1 LQKASPPTSKTLQ
14 PLDNKQ
20 AAGDDDS
27 LYWRFDAHT
36 FRLLGRELIT
46 DRITAVF
53 ELVKNCYDANAKEV
67 TVNFHNVTAH
77 LEDRKITITD
87 NGHGMSFEDI
97 RDKWMVVGT
106 KSKRVGKRYSAAP
119 FKRRFVGEKGIGRF
133 AVDKLGERLIIKT
146 KKKGEQRRLRVNI
159 NWDEYE
165 EASKKKS
172 TTLFTEIKNIYSYEP
187 ADKDEQGTTL
197 EVLQV
202 REIWTKNDIDR
213 LYKELTKVVSP
224 FATLKPPFQ
233 IYITS
238 NEHKEYRKKLVVT
251 DAIAFSSAN
260 AAIGFHLPSKE
271 QEVLKFNEETGEIYK
286 VKQPYKSF
294 GPVSMRI
301 FYFDENAKRRYN
313 AAHKNDDSTI
323 DGIKIYRDGVIT
335 TPFAE
340 FEAHRDK
347 KRDIL
352 GIDKRLWS
360 GSFDKVGTREFI
372 GIVNISKALN
382 PRITDSTNRQDFI
395 DNKEY
400 RDLKEFVIEQI
411 DVFSKLKVFNR
422 AKSNLATA
430 TALRKAD
437 RDVSGF
443 NKKIAE
449 IEKQNP
455 ELKSI
460 LEPLKKQSEEVES
473 SLKKGI
479 IAQEKTQ
486 QEFIRRENIYLSLMS
501 LQDYAIH
508 ISHAVRTS
516 LGKIK
521 RMAEYFKKNFPNAK
535 LDDLFKEYA
544 VQIYKEMDTL
554 AKVIDFM
561 LSYAGSNLDFEDFSV
576 KALIEELLLG
586 SYSRL
591 FEDEDV
597 NVTVEIRD
605 DFTIHANKNFV
616 LDIIQNLVSN
626 SIKALQDV
634 SDRKIKCSGYL
645 ESDCFI
651 LYFSDNGSGIKKGD
665 EERIFDIYYTTT
677 AEQGGAG
684 LGLFIVK
691 TRIEALKGTIEVVP
705 QEFRPSG
712 TTFKITLPFKKE

>member
-1 LQKASPPTSKTLQ
+1 MKTLQ
-14 PLDNKQ
+14 NLENKQ
-20 AAGDDDS
+20 DKPDDNS

-36 FRLLGRELIT
+36 FSLLGRELIT

-67 TVNFHNVTAH
+67 TVNFHNVTSH

-87 NGHGMSFEDI
+87 DGHGMSFEDI

-106 KSKRVGKRYSAAP
+106 KSKRVKLYSAAP

-133 AVDKLGERLIIKT
+133 AVDKLGERLVIKT
-146 KKKGEQRRLRVNI
+146 KKKGSPTRLRVNI
-159 NWDEYE
+159 NWADYE
-165 EASKKKS
+165 KAAKEKT
-172 TTLFTEIKNIYSYEP
+172 TTLFTDIKNTYSYEP
-187 ADKDEQGTTL
+187 ADKDSQGTTL
-197 EVLQV
+197 EILEV

-224 FATLKPPFQ
+224 FATLNPPFK
-233 IYITS
+233 IFITS
-238 NEHKEYRKKLVVT
+238 NEHKEYQRRFVVT
-251 DAIAFSSAN
+251 DAIDFSSAN
-260 AAIGFHLPSKE
+260 AAIDYNPVTKE
-271 QEVLKFNEETGEIYK
+271 QQVLKFNEDTGEIYK
-286 VKQPYKSF
+286 INQPYKSF
-294 GPVSMRI
+294 GPVSMKI

-313 AAHKNDDSTI
+313 AAHKNDDSKI

-340 FEAHRDK
+340 FEADRDK

-360 GSFDKVGTREFI
+360 DSFNKVGTRELI
-372 GIVNISKALN
+372 GVVNISKALN

-400 RDLKEFVIEQI
+400 RDLKDFIIEQI

-422 AKSNLATA
+422 AKSNLEKA

-437 RDVSGF
+437 KDVSSF
-443 NKKIAE
+443 NQQIAE
-449 IEKQNP
+449 IQRQYP
-455 ELKSI
+455 TFSSI
-460 LEPLKKQSEEVES
+460 LEPLKKQSVEVQA
-473 SLKKGI
+473 SLKRGI

-516 LGKIK
+516 LGKIR
-521 RMAEYFKKNFPNAK
+521 RMAEFFKKNFPNAK
-535 LDDLFKEYA
+535 LDNLFKEYA
-544 VQIYKEMDTL
+544 TQIYKEMETL
-554 AKVIDFM
+554 TKVIDFM

-576 KALIEELLLG
+576 KALIEDLLCN
-586 SYSRL
+586 SYKRL
-591 FEDEDV
+591 FEDEGI

-605 DFTIHANKNFV
+605 NFTINANKNFI

-626 SIKALQDV
+626 SVKALKDV
-634 SDRKIKCSGYL
+634 TDKRIKCSGYL
-645 ESDCFI
+645 ETDCFI
-651 LYFSDNGSGIKKGD
+651 LYFSDNGSGVKKSD

-691 TRIEALKGTIEVVP
+691 TRIEALKGTIEVVKR
-705 QEFRPSG
+705 ELRPTG